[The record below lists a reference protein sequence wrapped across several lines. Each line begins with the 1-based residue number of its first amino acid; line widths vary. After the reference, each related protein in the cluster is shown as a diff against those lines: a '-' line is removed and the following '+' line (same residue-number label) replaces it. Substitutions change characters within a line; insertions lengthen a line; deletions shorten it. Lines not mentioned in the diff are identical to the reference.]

1 MRIQYKL
8 YFQGDEVAGGH
19 SRGCSMFI
27 GPAVEDRCEHQGT
40 ERGIWM
46 PGNWEGSVRGGS
58 HFVQSLSP
66 RRR

>member
-1 MRIQYKL
+1 
-8 YFQGDEVAGGH
+8 
-19 SRGCSMFI
+19 MFV
-27 GPAVEDRCEHQGT
+27 GPAVEERCDHQGI

-46 PGNWEGSVRGGS
+46 PGNWEGSVRGSS